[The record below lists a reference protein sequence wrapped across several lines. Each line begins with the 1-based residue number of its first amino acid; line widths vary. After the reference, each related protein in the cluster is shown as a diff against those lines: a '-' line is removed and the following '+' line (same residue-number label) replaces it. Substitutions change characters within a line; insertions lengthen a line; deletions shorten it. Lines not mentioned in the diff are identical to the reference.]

1 MLTEPELRLIRL
13 PAVERRVGLKKS
25 QISLLERGGKFPRR
39 VRISSRA
46 AGWVESEIDDFI
58 RARMANREA

>member
-39 VRISSRA
+39 ERISSRA